1 MTKGFDSRIKSIKDI
16 QTVITADQSLVGQ
29 IGYFENSVS
38 CFSDLKNCRY
48 GKLTK
53 LYEYGDCINEY
64 CFECDNST
72 DYEFFIPE
80 SVLKTE
86 EKKYIPFSLAEWTD
100 RFAIG
105 DTIIMRKLNST
116 SSEIPYTTYHYMY
129 EGFCYDSDETW
140 GDPNT
145 GYITLGNEVYAFD
158 ELLQDYE
165 FLWHGTWQPFGM
177 LKENKHD

>member
-29 IGYFENSVS
+29 TGYFENSVS

-105 DTIIMRKLNST
+105 DTIIMRQSNCT
-116 SSEIPYTTYHYMY
+116 SSGHPYTTYHYMY

-140 GDPNT
+140 GVPNT
-145 GYITLGNEVYAFD
+145 GYIMLGGEKYAFD
-158 ELLQDYE
+158 QLLQEYE
-165 FLWHGTWQPFGM
+165 LLWHGTWQPFGM
-177 LKENKHD
+177 VKGSNHD

>member
-29 IGYFENSVS
+29 TGYFENSVS

-48 GKLTK
+48 GRLTK

-80 SVLKTE
+80 
-86 EKKYIPFSLAEWTD
+86 WTD

-105 DTIIMRKLNST
+105 DTIIMRQSNCT
-116 SSEIPYTTYHYMY
+116 SSGQPYTTYHYMY
-129 EGFCYDSDETW
+129 EGFCYDSDEVW
-140 GDPNT
+140 GDSNT
-145 GYITLGNEVYAFD
+145 GYIMLGGIRWAFD

-177 LKENKHD
+177 VKGE

>member
-29 IGYFENSVS
+29 TGYFENSVS

-86 EKKYIPFSLAEWTD
+86 EKKYIPFSL
-100 RFAIG
+100 
-105 DTIIMRKLNST
+105 S
-116 SSEIPYTTYHYMY
+116 IPLSCVNQT
-129 EGFCYDSDETW
+129 
-140 GDPNT
+140 
-145 GYITLGNEVYAFD
+145 A
-158 ELLQDYE
+158 LLQDSLTQLIIICMKVFVMTVTRYGAI
-165 FLWHGTWQPFGM
+165 LTLGISC
-177 LKENKHD
+177 